1 VPAELSLRALNRA
14 TLDRQ
19 LLLRRAD
26 IPLPDLIEHLVGL
39 QAQTPH
45 TWYHGAWCRLE
56 RFAPQELSALL
67 EARQVVRVALMRSTI
82 HLVTARDCLA
92 LRPVLQPVV
101 DRWLSGTFG
110 RRLAGLDLDEVA
122 STGAGLLAAE
132 PMIFSELGRRLA
144 ERWPDRDPEALAQ
157 AVRGRVSLVQVT
169 PRGLW
174 GRSGKAAH
182 APASV
187 WLSGVPAP
195 APASVDDLVLRYL
208 GAFGPA
214 SVRDA
219 QTWSGLTRLA
229 EVFERLPL
237 VRLRDPEGREVF
249 DLPDAPRPGDDAP
262 APVRFLYDFDN
273 LLLSHADRSRVITD
287 GYRHQGFED
296 NGPMPRC
303 FLVDGF
309 TAGTWTV
316 STTRTEATLIV
327 QPFARLSKKDSAA
340 VAAEGQ
346 LLLDYAAPS
355 VPDRDIRVVRPGPWH
370 ALKAR
375 SPY

>member
-26 IPLPDLIEHLVGL
+26 LPLPELIEHLVGL

-45 TWYHGAWCRLE
+45 TWYHGAWCRLV
-56 RFAPQELSALL
+56 RFAPQDLSALL

-82 HLVTARDCLA
+82 HLVTARDCLT
-92 LRPVLQPVV
+92 LRPLLQPVI
-101 DRWLSGTFG
+101 DRWLRGTFG
-110 RRLAGLDLDEVA
+110 RRLAGLDVEEVA
-122 STGAGLLAAE
+122 AAGAALLAE
-132 PMIFSELGRRLA
+132 QPMIFSELGRRLA
-144 ERWPDRDPEALAQ
+144 PRWPDRDPEALAQ
-157 AVRGRVSLVQVT
+157 AVRGRVALVQVT

-182 APASV
+182 TPVSA
-187 WLSGVPAP
+187 WLNGPGSE
-195 APASVDDLVLRYL
+195 PASVDDLVRRYL

-219 QTWSGLTRLA
+219 QTWSGLTRMG

-237 VRLRDPEGREVF
+237 VRFRDPDGRELF
-249 DLPDAPRPGDDAP
+249 DLPDAPRPGADVP

-287 GYRHQGFED
+287 GFGNQGFED
-296 NGPMPRC
+296 NGPMPRS

-316 STTRTEATLIV
+316 TATRTAATLLV

-340 VAAEGQ
+340 VATEGE
-346 LLLDYAAPS
+346 LLLDYAAPG
-355 VPDRDIRVVRPGPWH
+355 VAQREIQFIPPGPWH
-370 ALKAR
+370 AAVRPPR
-375 SPY
+375 S